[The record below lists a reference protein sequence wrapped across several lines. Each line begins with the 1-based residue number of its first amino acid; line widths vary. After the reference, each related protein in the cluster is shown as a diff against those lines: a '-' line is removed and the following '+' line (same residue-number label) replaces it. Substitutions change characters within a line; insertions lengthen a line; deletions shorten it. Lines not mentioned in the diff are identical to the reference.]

1 MCALDL
7 SSETIETELS
17 ERIPDSEPFMS
28 VQIVCPWSVRSFAIF
43 AITERQR
50 FQAHFL
56 FGRPCLFKSN
66 NSLPLALY
74 RWTGDFEPVKFKV
87 YADYLL
93 PEDRDIS
100 PKTSY
105 ALFR

>member
-1 MCALDL
+1 MVCAL
-7 SSETIETELS
+7 
-17 ERIPDSEPFMS
+17 FCNFFS
-28 VQIVCPWSVRSFAIF
+28 V

-66 NSLPLALY
+66 NSLSLALY

-93 PEDRDIS
+93 PEDRYFSEDVVCS
-100 PKTSY
+100 VSVMKFVYVLP
-105 ALFR
+105 